1 MALRN
6 GGFASQARAR
16 PPDPKVLD
24 PPGDRSSS
32 STLDLALTAFQCQ
45 FVSAQGHA
53 EVGLRPAVESGSEA
67 SGCPLQAPH
76 PQAPLHHPLWP
87 RQQPFLLWASAGLG
101 PAPRTRPQRL
111 LSVSS

>member
-32 STLDLALTAFQCQ
+32 STLDLL
-45 FVSAQGHA
+45 S
-53 EVGLRPAVESGSEA
+53 
-67 SGCPLQAPH
+67 
-76 PQAPLHHPLWP
+76 
-87 RQQPFLLWASAGLG
+87 
-101 PAPRTRPQRL
+101 L
-111 LSVSS
+111 LSSASPSQLRVTLKWD